1 MKMHSLHKRKRK
13 RTRKRRMRMNQTGS
27 KKLGMLSLVD
37 LKTQE
42 MLLVMPL
49 VLVASEDFVAYQLKQ
64 IRMIRDLG

>member
-1 MKMHSLHKRKRK
+1 MHSLHKRKTKMRRK
-13 RTRKRRMRMNQTGS
+13 KRMRTNQTGS
-27 KKLGMLSLVD
+27 KKLVMLSLVD

-42 MLLVMPL
+42 TLLVMPL

>member
-1 MKMHSLHKRKRK
+1 
-13 RTRKRRMRMNQTGS
+13 MNLTGS
-27 KKLGMLSLVD
+27 KKLGMLSLVA

-42 MLLVMPL
+42 TLLVMPL